1 MTDRSRTTRF
11 LCRHFSRRSSND
23 RGVIA
28 VLFALLVGV
37 LILPVCAFCLDLAN
51 LRLSADQLQ
60 QQVRSAAVTGVLEY
74 QSGASLTATQQSV
87 AKVLTANDITANVSC
102 PPTCAAPSGGSN
114 PCKAIKVTI
123 TQGIPTIFAQ
133 IFGVRQINFTRTS
146 TAIYHKSTTN
156 NDDDDDDGDGRDDDG
171 RDDDDDGR
179 DDDDDEGTFCSPST
193 GTSANY
199 ATDTVET
206 ID

>member
-1 MTDRSRTTRF
+1 MSRRSGNTPIM
-11 LCRHFSRRSSND
+11 CRRFSRRSSNE

-60 QQVRSAAVTGVLEY
+60 QQVRSAAVTGVFQY
-74 QSGASLTATQQSV
+74 QSGATLTATQQSV
-87 AKVLTANDITANVSC
+87 SQVLIANDITAGVAC
-102 PPTCAAPSGGSN
+102 PPTCAAPSSGSN
-114 PCKAIKVTI
+114 ACKAIKVTI
-123 TQGIPTIFAQ
+123 SQGIPTIFAQ

-146 TAIYHKSTTN
+146 TAIYHKSTKGGK
-156 NDDDDDDGDGRDDDG
+156 GD
-171 RDDDDDGR
+171 
-179 DDDDDEGTFCSPST
+179 ETFCSPST
-193 GTSANY
+193 GTSAKY
-199 ATDTVET
+199 PTDTVET

>member
-1 MTDRSRTTRF
+1 MTDRSRYTRF
-11 LCRHFSRRSSND
+11 LCRQFSRRSGND

-74 QSGASLTATQQSV
+74 QSGASLTATQRSV
-87 AKVLTANDITANVSC
+87 AKVLPANVAC
-102 PPTCAAPSGGSN
+102 PPTCAAPSSGSN

-123 TQGIPTIFAQ
+123 SQGIPTIFAQ
-133 IFGVRQINFTRTS
+133 IFGVKQINFTRTS
-146 TAIYHKSTTN
+146 TAIYHKSTTG
-156 NDDDDDDGDGRDDDG
+156 GDGVDG
-171 RDDDDDGR
+171 NL
-179 DDDDDEGTFCSPST
+179 CSPST

-199 ATDTVET
+199 ATDTVES

>member
-1 MTDRSRTTRF
+1 MTDRSRYTRF
-11 LCRHFSRRSSND
+11 LCRQFSRRSGND

-74 QSGASLTATQQSV
+74 QSGASLTATQRSV
-87 AKVLTANDITANVSC
+87 AKVLLANDITANVAC
-102 PPTCAAPSGGSN
+102 PPTCAAPSSGSN

-123 TQGIPTIFAQ
+123 SQGIPTIFAQ
-133 IFGVRQINFTRTS
+133 IFGVKQINFTRTS

-171 RDDDDDGR
+171 RDDDDD
-179 DDDDDEGTFCSPST
+179 EGTFCSPST

-199 ATDTVET
+199 ATDTVES

>member
-1 MTDRSRTTRF
+1 MTDRSRYTRF
-11 LCRHFSRRSSND
+11 LCRQFSRRSGND

-74 QSGASLTATQQSV
+74 QSGASLTATQRSV
-87 AKVLTANDITANVSC
+87 AKVLLANDITASVAC
-102 PPTCAAPSGGSN
+102 PPTCAAPSSESSESSESN
-114 PCKAIKVTI
+114 PCKAIKVTVS
-123 TQGIPTIFAQ
+123 QGIPTIFAQ
-133 IFGVRQINFTRTS
+133 IFGVKQLNFTRSS
-146 TAIYHKSTTN
+146 TAIYHKSTIGGG
-156 NDDDDDDGDGRDDDG
+156 GDL
-171 RDDDDDGR
+171 
-179 DDDDDEGTFCSPST
+179 CSPST

-199 ATDTVET
+199 ATDTVES

>member
-1 MTDRSRTTRF
+1 MRDRSRSTRF
-11 LCRHFSRRSSND
+11 LCRQFSRRSGND

-74 QSGASLTATQQSV
+74 QSGASLTATQRSV
-87 AKVLTANDITANVSC
+87 AKVLLANDITANVAC
-102 PPTCAAPSGGSN
+102 PPTCAAPSSGSN

-123 TQGIPTIFAQ
+123 SQGIPTIFAQ
-133 IFGVRQINFTRTS
+133 IFGVKQINFTRTS

-156 NDDDDDDGDGRDDDG
+156 NGNSNSNGDGDGDGDDDA
-171 RDDDDDGR
+171 
-179 DDDDDEGTFCSPST
+179 TLCSPST

-199 ATDTVET
+199 ATDTVES

>member
-1 MTDRSRTTRF
+1 MTDRSRTIRF
-11 LCRHFSRRSSND
+11 LCRRFFRRSGND

-51 LRLSADQLQ
+51 LRLSADRLQ

-74 QSGASLTATQQSV
+74 QSGASLTTTQQSV
-87 AKVLTANDITANVSC
+87 AKVLTANKITASVAC
-102 PPTCAAPSGGSN
+102 PPTCAAPSSELN
-114 PCKAIKVTI
+114 PCKAIKVTVS
-123 TQGIPTIFAQ
+123 QGIPTIFAQ
-133 IFGVRQINFTRTS
+133 IFGVKQLNFTRSS
-146 TAIYHKSTTN
+146 TAIYHKASTN
-156 NDDDDDDGDGRDDDG
+156 SDGDGDGDGDGDDG
-171 RDDDDDGR
+171 GNL
-179 DDDDDEGTFCSPST
+179 CSPST

>member
-1 MTDRSRTTRF
+1 MRDRPRSTRF
-11 LCRHFSRRSSND
+11 LCRRFSRRPGND

-87 AKVLTANDITANVSC
+87 ANVLLANDITANVAC
-102 PPTCAAPSGGSN
+102 PPTCVAPSSGSN

-123 TQGIPTIFAQ
+123 SQGIPTIFAQ
-133 IFGVRQINFTRTS
+133 IFGVKQINFTRTS

-156 NDDDDDDGDGRDDDG
+156 NGNSNSNGDGDG
-171 RDDDDDGR
+171 
-179 DDDDDEGTFCSPST
+179 DDDEVTFCSPST

-199 ATDTVET
+199 ATDTVES

>member
-11 LCRHFSRRSSND
+11 LRRQSRRSSND

-156 NDDDDDDGDGRDDDG
+156 NDDGDDDGDG

>member
-1 MTDRSRTTRF
+1 MSRRSGNTPF
-11 LCRHFSRRSSND
+11 MCRRFSRRSGND

-60 QQVRSAAVTGVLEY
+60 QQVRSAAVTGVFQY
-74 QSGASLTATQQSV
+74 QSGATLTATQQSV
-87 AKVLTANDITANVSC
+87 SQVLLANDITANVAC
-102 PPTCAAPSGGSN
+102 PPTCAASSSGSN
-114 PCKAIKVTI
+114 ACKAIKVTI
-123 TQGIPTIFAQ
+123 SQGIPTIFAQ

-146 TAIYHKSTTN
+146 TAIYHKSTTGK
-156 NDDDDDDGDGRDDDG
+156 DA
-171 RDDDDDGR
+171 
-179 DDDDDEGTFCSPST
+179 TLCSPST

>member
-1 MTDRSRTTRF
+1 MSRPSGNTPIM
-11 LCRHFSRRSSND
+11 CRRLSRRSSNE

-51 LRLSADQLQ
+51 LRLNADQLQ
-60 QQVRSAAVTGVLEY
+60 QQVRSAAVTGVFEY
-74 QSGASLTATQQSV
+74 QSGATLTATQQSV
-87 AKVLTANDITANVSC
+87 SQVLLANDITASVAC

-123 TQGIPTIFAQ
+123 SQGVPTIFAQ

-146 TAIYHKSTTN
+146 TAIYHKSTTGK
-156 NDDDDDDGDGRDDDG
+156 DAKL
-171 RDDDDDGR
+171 
-179 DDDDDEGTFCSPST
+179 CSPST

>member
-1 MTDRSRTTRF
+1 MSRPSGNTPIM
-11 LCRHFSRRSSND
+11 CRRFSRRSSNE

-60 QQVRSAAVTGVLEY
+60 KQVRSAAVTGVFEY
-74 QSGASLTATQQSV
+74 QSGASLSTTQQSV
-87 AKVLTANDITANVSC
+87 AKVLTANNITANAAC
-102 PPTCAAPSGGSN
+102 PPTCAAESSGSN
-114 PCKAIKVTI
+114 ACKAIKVTI
-123 TQGIPTIFAQ
+123 SQGIPTIFAQ

-146 TAIYHKSTTN
+146 TAIYHKSTNGKNPTL
-156 NDDDDDDGDGRDDDG
+156 
-171 RDDDDDGR
+171 
-179 DDDDDEGTFCSPST
+179 CSPST

-199 ATDTVET
+199 ANNTVET

>member
-1 MTDRSRTTRF
+1 MSRPSGNTPIM
-11 LCRHFSRRSSND
+11 CRRFSRRSSNE

-60 QQVRSAAVTGVLEY
+60 QQVRSAAVTGVFEY
-74 QSGASLTATQQSV
+74 QSGASLSTTQQSV
-87 AKVLTANDITANVSC
+87 AKVLTANNITANAAC
-102 PPTCAAPSGGSN
+102 PPTCAAPSSGSN
-114 PCKAIKVTI
+114 ACKAVKVTI
-123 TQGIPTIFAQ
+123 SQGIPTIFAQ
-133 IFGVRQINFTRTS
+133 IFGVKQINFTRTS
-146 TAIYHKSTTN
+146 TAIYHKSTT
-156 NDDDDDDGDGRDDDG
+156 DKEGR
-171 RDDDDDGR
+171 
-179 DDDDDEGTFCSPST
+179 ETFCSPST

-199 ATDTVET
+199 TTDTVET

>member
-1 MTDRSRTTRF
+1 MTDRSRYTRF
-11 LCRHFSRRSSND
+11 LCRQFSRRSGND

-87 AKVLTANDITANVSC
+87 AKVLTANKITASVAC
-102 PPTCAAPSGGSN
+102 PPTCAAPSSGSN
-114 PCKAIKVTI
+114 PCKAIKVTVS
-123 TQGIPTIFAQ
+123 QGIPTIFAQ
-133 IFGVRQINFTRTS
+133 IFGVKQLNFTRSS
-146 TAIYHKSTTN
+146 TAIYHKASTN
-156 NDDDDDDGDGRDDDG
+156 SDGDGDGDGDGDDG
-171 RDDDDDGR
+171 GNL
-179 DDDDDEGTFCSPST
+179 CSPST

-199 ATDTVET
+199 ATDTVES

>member
-1 MTDRSRTTRF
+1 MSRSSGNTPIM
-11 LCRHFSRRSSND
+11 CRRFSRRSSNE

-51 LRLSADQLQ
+51 LRLNADQLQ
-60 QQVRSAAVTGVLEY
+60 QQVRSAAVTGVFQY
-74 QSGASLTATQQSV
+74 QSGATLTATQQSV
-87 AKVLTANDITANVSC
+87 SQVLLANDITASVAC
-102 PPTCAAPSGGSN
+102 PPTCAVTLSGSN
-114 PCKAIKVTI
+114 ACKAIKVTI

-133 IFGVRQINFTRTS
+133 IFGVKQINFTRTS
-146 TAIYHKSTTN
+146 TAIYHKL
-156 NDDDDDDGDGRDDDG
+156 
-171 RDDDDDGR
+171 
-179 DDDDDEGTFCSPST
+179 GTGKDPILCSPST